1 MNYFAKHDN
10 NNNKKKGLKKMNIEK
25 PELTLKKLTL
35 IAWARILLVEGKISL
50 AKCNKMIVKFEKLT
64 S

>member
-1 MNYFAKHDN
+1 MNYFAKLEN
-10 NNNKKKGLKKMNIEK
+10 NNNKKKGLKKMNKEK

-35 IAWARILLVEGKISL
+35 IAWARILLVEGKISP
-50 AKCNKMIVKFEKLT
+50 AKFNKMIVKFEKLT